1 VAKVIGKN
9 VENLVNK
16 VKDVIK
22 KDSLDLSSDEDLS
35 IGIMNL
41 ISIEEHLFFT
51 ANKTSKDKYYTL
63 LNEIREIR
71 KTLLKEIIKD
81 YEGEVWC
88 ISKHLLAA
96 SMRLMEVGTK
106 ALTKGEDEKAKGL
119 FQKSYRLYMMFWEI
133 NLKFEDKSVDSD
145 HKLEYVSGDITLFFG
160 KECGHCKTLEL
171 FLNKHNLYSIFNITK
186 KEVSQNKKNHAEME
200 KLYNKCIDPKRELV
214 TPMVSYNNKCYMG
227 EEVIRMFKIRMW
239 EIVKEKEQA
248 LRTLLNETNLPLHI
262 KKHQEHYKR
271 ILDTAINCCK
281 E

>member
-1 VAKVIGKN
+1 VAKVMGK
-9 VENLVNK
+9 EEGDFVNK
-16 VKDVIK
+16 VKDVIR
-22 KDSLDLSSDEDLS
+22 KDGFDLSSDEDLS

-51 ANKTSKDKYYTL
+51 ANKTSKDKYYSL

-106 ALTKGEDEKAKGL
+106 ALTKGEDGKAKGL
-119 FQKSYRLYMMFWEI
+119 FRQSYRLYMMFWEI
-133 NLKFEDKSVDSD
+133 NLKLNDTPAEPDYKPG
-145 HKLEYVSGDITLFFG
+145 YAPGDITLFFG
-160 KECGHCKTLEL
+160 KKCGHCKTLEL
-171 FLNKHNLYSIFNITK
+171 FLNRHNLYSIFNITK

-200 KLYNKCIDPKRELV
+200 ELYKNCIDPKRELV

-227 EEVIRMFKIRMW
+227 EEVIRMFKSRIW
-239 EIVKEKEQA
+239 EVVKEKEQT
-248 LRTLLNETNLPLHI
+248 LTTLLKETNVPPHI
-262 KKHQEHYKR
+262 KKQQEHYKR
-271 ILDTAINCCK
+271 ILDTALNCCR

>member
-227 EEVIRMFKIRMW
+227 EEVIRMFKGRMW

-248 LRTLLNETNLPLHI
+248 LRLLLKETNLPQHI
-262 KKHQEHYKR
+262 KKHQEHYER